1 MTNNKLYNEIEG
13 QLMWARIVGKPYTS
27 NFGNVEWSVDVKV
40 DSKTKKYLTKLGVPA
55 DKIRHDEKGNY
66 DFIQFKRAGVKRD
79 GSPAQPIAIV
89 DDQVE
94 PWDQN
99 KLIGNGSL
107 AKVRFALNERKDPR
121 TGRSFLKPSIVAIQI
136 LEHVP
141 YTGGGG
147 FQPVHK
153 KGTKAATETWVEDEL
168 PEEEND

>member
-1 MTNNKLYNEIEG
+1 MTNMYNEIEG

-27 NFGNVEWSVDVKV
+27 NYGNSEWSVDVKLTP
-40 DSKTKKYLTKLGVPA
+40 KTKKQLLSLGVPA
-55 DKIRHDEKGNY
+55 DKIRHDDKGNY
-66 DFIQFKRAGVKRD
+66 DFIQFKRAGLKRD

-94 PWDQN
+94 PWDQS

-121 TGRSFLKPSIVAIQI
+121 TGRSFLKPSIVAMQI

-147 FQPVHK
+147 FKPVHSK
-153 KGTKAATETWVEDEL
+153 AKTKAPVETWVEDEL
-168 PEEEND
+168 PEDSE